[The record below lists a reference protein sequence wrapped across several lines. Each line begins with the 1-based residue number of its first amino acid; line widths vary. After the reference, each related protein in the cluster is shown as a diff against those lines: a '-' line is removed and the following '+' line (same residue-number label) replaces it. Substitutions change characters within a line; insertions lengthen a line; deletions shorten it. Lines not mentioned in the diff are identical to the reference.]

1 MPSGSLAF
9 ITVFFIAENQNELA
23 MKLPPSIQQVLDDKV
38 SGSVTLLN
46 RLMIA
51 LENELMDHELD
62 PATFI
67 SYIEQVHRKMELFT
81 VIRHFCE
88 ELILTHN
95 ISVRNY
101 PANYLEF
108 IHEYKAF
115 WERAPQLLK
124 NNLLRLARLKN
135 STVMLHSNSGT
146 VIEVF
151 RLLSE
156 EQVEMK
162 VIQTL
167 SAPAEEGRIQAMELA
182 EMGYQVQLIPDAL
195 AGEMMRQTNYLVLAA
210 DQVRKNVIVNK
221 VGTLQMVLAANEFS
235 VPVFVLTESRKINRN
250 AEDVP
255 FRDRP
260 REDKEIL
267 KDTLHPNISALNRYF
282 EEIPRHLAGTIITE
296 KMILDPDA

>member
-1 MPSGSLAF
+1 MR
-9 ITVFFIAENQNELA
+9 
-23 MKLPPSIQQVLDDKV
+23 LPPSIQQVLNDKV

-46 RLMIA
+46 KLMIA

-67 SYIEQVHRKMELFT
+67 SYIEQVRRKTEMFT

-108 IHEYKAF
+108 IDEYKAF

-151 RLLSE
+151 RLLSK
-156 EQVEMK
+156 EQVEIK

-167 SAPAEEGRIQAMELA
+167 SAPAEEGRIQAIELA

-195 AGEMMRQTNYLVLAA
+195 VGEMMRQTNYLILAA
-210 DQVRKNVIVNK
+210 DQVRRDVIINK
-221 VGTLQMVLAANEFS
+221 TGSLQMVLAANEFN
-235 VPVFVLTESRKINRN
+235 VPVFVLTESRKLNRSRQN
-250 AEDVP
+250 AP

-260 REDKEIL
+260 RDEKEIL
-267 KDTLHPNISALNRYF
+267 QGTLHPNISAQNLYF
-282 EEIPRHLAGTIITE
+282 EEVPRHLAGKIITE
-296 KMILDPDA
+296 KLVLEPDG